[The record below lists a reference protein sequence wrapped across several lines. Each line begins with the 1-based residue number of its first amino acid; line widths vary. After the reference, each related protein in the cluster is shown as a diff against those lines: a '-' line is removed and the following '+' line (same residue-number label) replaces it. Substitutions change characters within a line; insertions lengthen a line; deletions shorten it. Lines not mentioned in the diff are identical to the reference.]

1 MIVIHTGKRAVPT
14 VLLAVA
20 VPGVLFLLFPS
31 ETRAAALASL
41 RLCGEKLIPAL
52 FPFLVLTALYRRISP
67 APPRRPLLTVPLV
80 GMLAGAP
87 VGAELVGGLYRAGA
101 IGRKAASSLLF
112 LADTPSPAFLVL
124 AVGEGM
130 LGNRVLG
137 WKLFFADALAA
148 FLIGGALLLTGGKPE
163 KKAPASRRDGDDRP
177 RAPGKAEPPQREA
190 PPDLRLLPAVSASV
204 AEAALAMLRISGAV
218 VFFGTVSGLPI
229 PSATGKALLAA
240 FTELTG
246 GCAACAAL
254 GGETGL
260 LLTAAAVGF
269 SGLSVAAQV
278 GFSADG
284 VPMGRYFLGK
294 ALSSLLTPMVFA
306 IFLHFP
312 L

>member
-1 MIVIHTGKRAVPT
+1 MIHTGKRAVTT
-14 VLLAVA
+14 VLLTVA

-31 ETRAAALASL
+31 ETRAAAQTSL

-67 APPRRPLLTVPLV
+67 APPRKPLLTVPLV

-87 VGAELVGGLYRAGA
+87 VGAELVGGLYRSGA
-101 IGRKAASSLLF
+101 IGRRTASSLLF

-130 LGNRVLG
+130 LGNRGLG
-137 WKLFFADALAA
+137 WKLFFADTLAA

-163 KKAPASRRDGDDRP
+163 KKAPAAPPGGDDPP
-177 RAPGKAEPPQREA
+177 RGPEA
-190 PPDLRLLPAVSASV
+190 PPDLRLLPAISASV
-204 AEAALAMLRISGAV
+204 TDAALAMLRISGAV
-218 VFFGTVSGLPI
+218 VFFGTVSGLPL

-278 GFSADG
+278 GFSANG

-294 ALSSLLTPMVFA
+294 ALSALLTPMIFA

-312 L
+312 R

>member
-31 ETRAAALASL
+31 ETRAAAQTSL

-52 FPFLVLTALYRRISP
+52 FPFLVLTALYRRISS
-67 APPRRPLLTVPLV
+67 APPRKPLLTVPLV

-87 VGAELVGGLYRAGA
+87 VGAELVGGLYRSGA

-130 LGNRVLG
+130 FGNRGLG
-137 WKLFFADALAA
+137 WKLFFADTLAA
-148 FLIGGALLLTGGKPE
+148 FLIGGALLLTGGKSE
-163 KKAPASRRDGDDRP
+163 KKAPAAPPGGDDRP
-177 RAPGKAEPPQREA
+177 RGPEA
-190 PPDLRLLPAVSASV
+190 PPDLRLLPAISASV
-204 AEAALAMLRISGAV
+204 ADAALAMLRISGAV
-218 VFFGTVSGLPI
+218 VFFGTVSGLPL

-254 GGETGL
+254 GGDKGL

-278 GFSADG
+278 GFSSNG

-294 ALSSLLTPMVFA
+294 VLSALLTPMIFA

>member
-1 MIVIHTGKRAVPT
+1 MIVIHTGKRAVTT
-14 VLLAVA
+14 VLLTVA

-31 ETRAAALASL
+31 ETRAAALTSL

-67 APPRRPLLTVPLV
+67 APPRKPLLTVPLV

-87 VGAELVGGLYRAGA
+87 VGAELVGGLYRTGA
-101 IGRKAASSLLF
+101 IGRRAASSLLF

-130 LGNRVLG
+130 LGNRGLG
-137 WKLFFADALAA
+137 WKLFFADTLAA
-148 FLIGGALLLTGGKPE
+148 LLIGGALLLTGGKPE
-163 KKAPASRRDGDDRP
+163 KKAPAAPPGGDNRP
-177 RAPGKAEPPQREA
+177 RGPEA

-204 AEAALAMLRISGAV
+204 ADAALAMLRISGAV
-218 VFFGTVSGLPI
+218 VFFGTVSGLPL

-278 GFSADG
+278 GFSANG

-294 ALSSLLTPMVFA
+294 ALSALLTPMIFA

-312 L
+312 R